1 MLSSIRSFLKSNS
14 PNVLSAAGCVGVVT
28 TAYLAARGAH
38 KAAQDLA
45 HAGPRVSFK
54 EDVKLVWKHY
64 IPASVSG
71 VVTIGSI
78 IGANRI
84 GNRRTIAA
92 QALVAVGE
100 RAYSAY
106 RQQVIEEYGDGKDQ
120 AIRDRVASKLVE
132 ENPPPAVMVAGSGD
146 ILAMEAHTGRY
157 FSTTMERLKRA
168 QNEVNRKLLIHDL
181 VTLDE
186 FYYEINQQVTSYSSE
201 VGWRSPRLMELE
213 FSSVIA
219 NEKPVLVFEYNYL
232 EHL

>member
-1 MLSSIRSFLKSNS
+1 MLRSFLKSNS

-28 TAYLAARGAH
+28 TAYLAARASFQAAH
-38 KAAQDLA
+38 KLESSD
-45 HAGPRVSFK
+45 PYDDWK
-54 EDVKLVWKHY
+54 EKVKVVWKLY
-64 IPASVSG
+64 IPAGLSG
-71 VVTIGSI
+71 AVTIGSI

-132 ENPPPAVMVAGSGD
+132 ENPPPSVLVAGSGD
-146 ILAMEAHTGRY
+146 ILVMEAYTGRY

-168 QNEVNRKLLIHDL
+168 ANTINAKLLRHDY
-181 VTLDE
+181 VTLDD
-186 FYYEINQQVTSYSSE
+186 FYYEIGVEVTQASSE
-201 VGWRSPRLMELE
+201 VGWKTPKLMELE
-213 FSSVIA
+213 FTSCIHG
-219 NEKPVLVFEYNYL
+219 EKPVLVFSYSYL
-232 EHL
+232 QSL